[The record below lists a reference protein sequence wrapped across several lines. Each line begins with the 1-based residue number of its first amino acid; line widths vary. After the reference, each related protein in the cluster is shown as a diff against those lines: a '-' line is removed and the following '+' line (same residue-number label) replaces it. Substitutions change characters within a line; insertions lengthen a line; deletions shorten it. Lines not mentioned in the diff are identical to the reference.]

1 MPAEPVEVALRRN
14 RLSTPALVVVG
25 ALLVAMPVAVAV
37 AIAATVISAGSN
49 VGGVLVGLV
58 VALALVAFAV
68 GIARPLVAGRRVLLV
83 LRADALVI
91 ADRTLFRAP
100 EAIGREVVAGAWLGE
115 GVDGWL
121 GERDPAVEV
130 ALSPDDE
137 PVDLLVVFSDLV
149 VLDHAR
155 RRVSR
160 PKGVHR
166 SALPAP
172 DRPVGHLWIPL
183 ADVAAARAA
192 LAGWLLRP
200 PVDAPPGSPAPALLP
215 APPDTDHPEA
225 QERDP
230 ERRRPGGGPLRS
242 GDRPPG

>member
-1 MPAEPVEVALRRN
+1 VRAEPVEVALRRH

-37 AIAATVISAGSN
+37 AIAATVVSAGSN

-58 VALALVAFAV
+58 VPLALVGFAV
-68 GIARPLVAGRRVLLV
+68 GIARPLLAGRRVALV

-100 EAIGREVVAGAWLGE
+100 EAIGREVVAGAWVGD

-121 GERDPAVEV
+121 GARDPGQEV

-137 PVDLLVVFSDLV
+137 PVDLLLVLTDLV
-149 VLDHAR
+149 LLDHAR

-160 PKGVHR
+160 PKGAHR

-172 DRPVGHLWIPL
+172 DRPVGHLWVPV

-192 LAGWLLRP
+192 LAAWLPHP
-200 PVDAPPGSPAPALLP
+200 PVDAPPGAPPPALLP
-215 APPDTDHPEA
+215 APGREGGPQPE
-225 QERDP
+225 QVP

>member
-1 MPAEPVEVALRRN
+1 MSAEPLEVALRRN

-37 AIAATVISAGSN
+37 AIAATVVSAGSN

-58 VALALVAFAV
+58 VPLALVGFAV
-68 GIARPLVAGRRVLLV
+68 GVARPLLAGRRVALV

-100 EAIGREVVAGAWLGE
+100 EAIGREVVAGAWLGD

-121 GERDPAVEV
+121 GDRDPGQEV

-137 PVDLLVVFSDLV
+137 PVDLLLSFTDLV
-149 VLDHAR
+149 LLDHAR

-166 SALPAP
+166 SALPTP
-172 DRPVGHLWIPL
+172 DRPVGHLWIPV
-183 ADVAAARAA
+183 ADVAAARTA
-192 LAGWLLRP
+192 LTAWLAHP
-200 PVDAPPGSPAPALLP
+200 PVEAPSGAPAPALLP
-215 APPDTDHPEA
+215 APGREQGPRSQQGAARP
-225 QERDP
+225 
-230 ERRRPGGGPLRS
+230 RPGGGPLPS
-242 GDRPPG
+242 GDRPQG

>member
-1 MPAEPVEVALRRN
+1 MSAEPLEVALRRH
-14 RLSTPALVVVG
+14 RLSTPAVVVVG

-37 AIAATVISAGSN
+37 AIAATVVSAGSN

-58 VALALVAFAV
+58 VPLALVGFAV
-68 GIARPLVAGRRVLLV
+68 GIARPLLAGRRVALV

-100 EAIGREVVAGAWLGE
+100 EAIGRDVVAGAWLGE

-121 GERDPAVEV
+121 GDRDPGQEV

-137 PVDLLVVFSDLV
+137 PVDLLVAFTDLV
-149 VLDHAR
+149 LLDHAR

-160 PKGVHR
+160 PKGLHR
-166 SALPAP
+166 SLLPAP
-172 DRPVGHLWIPL
+172 DRPVGHLWIPV
-183 ADVAAARAA
+183 ADEAAARAA
-192 LAGWLLRP
+192 LTSWLPHP
-200 PVDAPPGSPAPALLP
+200 PVEAPSGAPAPALLP
-215 APPDTDHPEA
+215 APG
-225 QERDP
+225 QERGP
-230 ERRRPGGGPLRS
+230 RPQQEASRPRPGGGPLPS

>member
-1 MPAEPVEVALRRN
+1 MTAEPVEVALRRN

-37 AIAATVISAGSN
+37 AIAATVVSAGSN

-58 VALALVAFAV
+58 VPLALLAFAV
-68 GIARPLVAGRRVLLV
+68 GIARPLVAGRRVVLV

-100 EAIGREVVAGAWLGE
+100 EAIGREVVADAWLGD

-121 GERDPAVEV
+121 GERDPTVEV

-137 PVDLLVVFSDLV
+137 PVDLLVAFSDPVL
-149 VLDHAR
+149 LDHAR

-160 PKGVHR
+160 PKGAHR

-172 DRPVGHLWIPL
+172 DRPVGHLWIPV

-192 LAGWLLRP
+192 LTGWLPRP
-200 PVDAPPGSPAPALLP
+200 PVDAPPGSPPPPLLSAP
-215 APPDTDHPEA
+215 EG
-225 QERDP
+225 RDLGQGEDQGP